1 MRNRTEF
8 SRKTLKRGRSE
19 AKRSEANNCLSI
31 KNVNLLVNPLSRKRL
46 TIEVSAL
53 DERMGLSIHT
63 PLKSVIIHLKYFPNS
78 DWLKA
83 HA

>member
-8 SRKTLKRGRSE
+8 SRKTLKRG
-19 AKRSEANNCLSI
+19 RSEANNCLSI

-53 DERMGLSIHT
+53 DERMVLSIHT

>member
-8 SRKTLKRGRSE
+8 SCKTLKRG
-19 AKRSEANNCLSI
+19 RSEANNCLSI
-31 KNVNLLVNPLSRKRL
+31 KSVNLLVNPLSRKRV

-53 DERMGLSIHT
+53 DERMVLSIHT
-63 PLKSVIIHLKYFPNS
+63 PLKSVIIHLKDFPNS